1 MRTCVR
7 RGGLHVHDLQLCAQ
21 FLQLRVRL
29 RDAVRRLGPRRRG
42 TIVQQG
48 ATNGD
53 GARGTGELTKVNR
66 YFHFLKRSLHS
77 TTSTH
82 SIHFSLH
89 ASRSTHWVDGVPS
102 SLRRRRG
109 IDVVAQTRDGGTPSL
124 AGVGRRAQHPLHGA
138 AWSEREGR
146 SEITD
151 CLSDSTLYPIPVGEN
166 SSPRFKTVS
175 SWSQNQ
181 AHDTW
186 PVLVKILPLTCRAA
200 QEVPAPVGRRYHIGT

>member
-21 FLQLRVRL
+21 FLQLRVLETQTSEPSRISL
-29 RDAVRRLGPRRRG
+29 NPSVQGRDKRG
-42 TIVQQG
+42 
-48 ATNGD
+48 
-53 GARGTGELTKVNR
+53 RGSGELTKVNR

-89 ASRSTHWVDGVPS
+89 ASRSTHWVDGVPFE
-102 SLRRRRG
+102 LRRRRG

-151 CLSDSTLYPIPVGEN
+151 CLSDSTLYPIPVRG
-166 SSPRFKTVS
+166 
-175 SWSQNQ
+175 
-181 AHDTW
+181 
-186 PVLVKILPLTCRAA
+186 
-200 QEVPAPVGRRYHIGT
+200 

>member
-1 MRTCVR
+1 MYMIYSCVR
-7 RGGLHVHDLQLCAQ
+7 SFYSYELDL
-21 FLQLRVRL
+21 
-29 RDAVRRLGPRRRG
+29 DRRSETSRAGRH
-42 TIVQQG
+42 VQQG

-166 SSPRFKTVS
+166 SSPRFKRLLRGRKTRRTTHGQF
-175 SWSQNQ
+175 WS
-181 AHDTW
+181 
-186 PVLVKILPLTCRAA
+186 RFS
-200 QEVPAPVGRRYHIGT
+200 R